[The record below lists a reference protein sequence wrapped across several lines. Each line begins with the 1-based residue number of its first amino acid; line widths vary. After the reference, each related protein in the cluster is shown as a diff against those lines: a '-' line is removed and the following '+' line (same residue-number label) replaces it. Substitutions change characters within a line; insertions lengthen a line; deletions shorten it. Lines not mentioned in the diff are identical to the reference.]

1 MFRIYALSV
10 VLVFLMISQLLAAAV
25 EIDEPDWQF
34 LVEDLHSF
42 SSEYTV
48 SVYQLESNDLFLYN
62 DELSKHQKRAY
73 NSSSDSVKYAASK
86 TANHSKYNTPMHESL
101 LLFFFGTG
109 VVGLIRIGKKKKA
122 IFVRKNEQLSARV
135 G

>member
-1 MFRIYALSV
+1 MFRILTLSV
-10 VLVFLMISQLLAAAV
+10 VLVFLMIPQLLPAAV

-48 SVYQLESNDLFLYN
+48 SVYQLESNDLFIFN
-62 DELSKHQKRAY
+62 NELSELQERAY
-73 NSSSDSVKYAASK
+73 NSSPGSVKYSNSK
-86 TANHSKYNTPMHESL
+86 TVNHSKYNTPMHESL

-122 IFVRKNEQLSARV
+122 IFLRKNEQLTARV